1 MDKLLIIGAGEAQL
15 AGIRRAREMGYA
27 VIAVDAN
34 PGAPGLALAH
44 RALVT
49 DIKNAAPIIDL
60 ARAERVCGVC
70 AFSVEAA
77 VRTVAAVAE
86 ALHLPGPSREAA
98 MNATDK
104 QRMRELWA
112 ATGLPSP
119 ASIPCYTLVAAE
131 AAMHRLGGPVVVK
144 PADSAG
150 SRGVSLVA
158 SAAGLPGAFAAAL
171 HHAAN
176 GVVLVETFMAG
187 VEMSVEGFMTGGRFV
202 PLACSDKIR
211 TAPPHLLDTTVL
223 FPSEQPAGIQARAI
237 DLVGRAALALGL
249 DAAPVHAEVMVTAQ
263 GPMMVELAAR
273 GPGFKVFTGM
283 LPWVTGIDGVGE
295 LIRLS
300 VGSATGFAAPQAR
313 GAVLRFPEVAPGRV
327 ARLAGIDTARSVRGV
342 TELEIYCREGDT
354 VRPLA
359 SGADRVGHIIA
370 LAETRGAA
378 LAAVLAAEA
387 ALTIETVAA

>member
-15 AGIRRAREMGYA
+15 DGIRRAREMGYA

-34 PGAPGLALAH
+34 PAAPGLRLADH
-44 RALVT
+44 AVVA
-49 DIKNAAPIIDL
+49 DIRHAAPIIEL

-86 ALHLPGPSREAA
+86 ALHLPGPSCQAA
-98 MNATDK
+98 LNATDK
-104 QRMRELWA
+104 QRMREIWTA
-112 ATGLPSP
+112 AGLSSP
-119 ASIPCYTLVAAE
+119 ASIPCRTLMAAE
-131 AAMHRLGGPVVVK
+131 SAAQRLSYPVVVK

-150 SRGVSLVA
+150 SRGVSLVTGVA
-158 SAAGLPGAFAAAL
+158 DLPAALAAAL
-171 HHAAN
+171 CQASN
-176 GVVLVETFMAG
+176 GVALVETFMVG
-187 VEMSVEGFMTGGRFV
+187 VEMSVEGLMTGGRFV

-223 FPSEQPAGIQARAI
+223 FPSVQPTSIQARAV
-237 DLVGRAALALGL
+237 DLVARAAAALGL

-273 GPGFKVFTGM
+273 GPGFKVFSGM

-300 VGSATGFAAPQAR
+300 VGSPTGFAVPQAR
-313 GAVLRFPEVAPGRV
+313 GAVLRFPEAAPGRV
-327 ARLAGIDTARSVRGV
+327 ARIAGLEAARAVRGV

-370 LAETRGAA
+370 LAETRTDA
-378 LAAVLAAEA
+378 LAAIREAEA
-387 ALTIETVAA
+387 ALTIETRAA